1 MSPYAP
7 GLQAHL
13 PSPLVDV
20 KDSKGKVLGTEHT
33 LSATWPGKNAL
44 QSRCYKASLAAVSD
58 KLDELAI
65 RSKSKTHMYRKAG
78 ARRIDDAGAEDS
90 VSLSTAKMSVVR
102 GGPSISCD
110 TWRLNVD
117 SVRVILL
124 ITPSYVQYSHSVGR
138 GWLWK

>member
-1 MSPYAP
+1 MSPYAL

-13 PSPLVDV
+13 PSPLVVV
-20 KDSKGKVLGTEHT
+20 KDSKVLGTEHT
-33 LSATWPGKNAL
+33 LSATWPGKNPL

-90 VSLSTAKMSVVR
+90 VSLSTAEMSVVR
-102 GGPSISCD
+102 GGPSIFVM
-110 TWRLNVD
+110 LGN
-117 SVRVILL
+117 
-124 ITPSYVQYSHSVGR
+124 
-138 GWLWK
+138 